1 MKRNRMNKQ
10 IASLC
15 KLTALGATLA
25 LAAGC
30 KTNNYYQNTPS
41 VGRSNASPEPVPVAI
56 APEPAQPMEKAVAT
70 SDVTNAIVA
79 GNSSARPAWNEDR
92 TSLQAETVYFDFDKS
107 AIKSPQQS
115 KLNDV
120 ADFLKRTTQISIR
133 IEGNCDER
141 GTAEFNRE
149 LGLRRADASR
159 AYLVSLGIDPDRIH
173 TLSRGKEN
181 PAVSG
186 KGNESRSMNR
196 RDEFVVLTSDK
207 AI

>member
-1 MKRNRMNKQ
+1 MKRNRMNKH
-10 IASLC
+10 IASLF

-30 KTNNYYQNTPS
+30 KTDNYYQNTPS
-41 VGRSNASPEPVPVAI
+41 AGGSNASQEPVPVAT
-56 APEPAQPMEKAVAT
+56 APAPTQPMETPVAT
-70 SDVTNAIVA
+70 LGGTNVVVA
-79 GNSSARPAWNEDR
+79 ANSGVRSAWNEDR

-120 ADFLKRTTQISIR
+120 ADFLKRTAQISVR

-141 GTAEFNRE
+141 GTEEFNRE

-159 AYLVSLGIDPDRIH
+159 AYLVSLGIDPDRIQ
-173 TLSRGKEN
+173 TLSRGKDN
-181 PAVSG
+181 PAVTD
-186 KGNESRSMNR
+186 KGNESRAMNR
-196 RDEFVVLTSDK
+196 RDEFVVLTADK
-207 AI
+207 IL